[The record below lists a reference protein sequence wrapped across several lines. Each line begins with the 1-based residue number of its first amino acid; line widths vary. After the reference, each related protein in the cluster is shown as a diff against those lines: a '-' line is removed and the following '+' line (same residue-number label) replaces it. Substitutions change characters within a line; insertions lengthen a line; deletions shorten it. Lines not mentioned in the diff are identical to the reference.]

1 MNEAALIK
9 NINKHVGVFMELS
22 LDEKIEKLLVQIKK
36 VIPML
41 EQSMEET
48 TSIGKK
54 LTLEDLYKR
63 YVRAEEILLHQNKED
78 IVKIRVEISPDEIC
92 DLGDYRYSSPLHNEI
107 FKAGLMYK
115 EIWFIEILKKRNS

>member
-9 NINKHVGVFMELS
+9 DIDKHVGAFMELS

-48 TSIGKK
+48 TSIGIK

-63 YVRAEEILLHQNKED
+63 YVRAEEILLHQNKGD
-78 IVKIRVEISPDEIC
+78 IVKIRVEISPDEIYN
-92 DLGDYRYSSPLHNEI
+92 LGDYRYSSPLCNEI

>member
-92 DLGDYRYSSPLHNEI
+92 DLGDYRYSSPLRNEI

>member
-9 NINKHVGVFMELS
+9 NIDKHVGVFMELS

-63 YVRAEEILLHQNKED
+63 YVRAEEILLHKNKED

-92 DLGDYRYSSPLHNEI
+92 DLGDYRYSSPLLNEI
-107 FKAGLMYK
+107 FKAELMYK